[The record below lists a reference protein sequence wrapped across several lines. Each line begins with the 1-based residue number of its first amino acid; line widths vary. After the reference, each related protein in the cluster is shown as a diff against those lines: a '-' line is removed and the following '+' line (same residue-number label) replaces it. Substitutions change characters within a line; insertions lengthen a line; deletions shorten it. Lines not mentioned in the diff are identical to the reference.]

1 MASGACRASELALL
15 ALLSLVGVVATVF
28 PGLATADELRG
39 KGPWRAQIVDAET
52 KRPLQGVVVLAIWNE
67 RFGSVGGLAGGGYF
81 DSEEV
86 VTGADGKFTIRR
98 RKTSFNPFSV
108 IVGPEFYIFKP
119 GYGQWLFQGAQ
130 AWPEPGEERTR
141 CVDEA
146 WAKLN
151 GDGAVLEMPPLK
163 TKEERRRSL
172 DRFALP
178 SGDVP
183 ASRFPSLFDAVN
195 DERLHFRLQPLGKE
209 GWR

>member
-1 MASGACRASELALL
+1 MGAVAAAL
-15 ALLSLVGVVATVF
+15 
-28 PGLATADELRG
+28 PGFAAADELRG

-52 KRPLQGVVVLAIWNE
+52 KRPLEDVVVLAIWNE

-98 RKTSFNPFSV
+98 HKTSFNPFNV

-119 GYGQWLFQGAQ
+119 SYGRWLFQGAKD
-130 AWPEPGEERTR
+130 WPEAAEERSKR
-141 CVDEA
+141 VDEA
-146 WAKLN
+146 WAKFN
-151 GDGAVLEMPPLK
+151 GAGAVLEMPPLR
-163 TKEERRRSL
+163 TKEERLRSL

-183 ASRFPSLFDAVN
+183 ASRFQKLFDTVN
-195 DERLHFRLQPLGKE
+195 DERLHLMLQPLRKE